1 MFHYTRGMQVGSFE
15 FVFGLKHNLSARAYK
30 HGAVCLSLARELFQ
44 GIARLYHSDM
54 DKVFRNGMKEH
65 KVKGAATMKSRMSTA
80 SRGSRNSARSAGSKK
95 SNGSR
100 VSKAS
105 KASKAS
111 KGNSVKSGKSARNTN
126 TTGTKDTK
134 EKVESKDVR
143 CLAAA
148 AIFCSTCQISVD
160 SLRLS
165 AHNTS

>member
-105 KASKAS
+105 KASK
-111 KGNSVKSGKSARNTN
+111 GNSVKSGKSARNTN
-126 TTGTKDTK
+126 ATGTKDTK

>member
-1 MFHYTRGMQVGSFE
+1 MQVGSFE

-30 HGAVCLSLARELFQ
+30 HGAVCLALARDVFQ

-54 DKVFRNGMKEH
+54 NKVFRNGMKEH

-100 VSKAS
+100 VS

>member
-65 KVKGAATMKSRMSTA
+65 KVKGAATIKSRMSQ
-80 SRGSRNSARSAGSKK
+80 NSARSHSSKK

-100 VSKAS
+100 AS
-105 KASKAS
+105 KASRASRASKAS
-111 KGNSVKSGKSARNTN
+111 HKSGNSVESKTN

>member
-1 MFHYTRGMQVGSFE
+1 MQVGAFE

-30 HGAVCLSLARELFQ
+30 HGAVCLALARDVFQ

-54 DKVFRNGMKEH
+54 NKVFRNGMKEH
-65 KVKGAATMKSRMSTA
+65 KVKGAATIKSRMSQ
-80 SRGSRNSARSAGSKK
+80 NSARSHSSKK

-100 VSKAS
+100 AS
-105 KASKAS
+105 KASRASRASRASKAS
-111 KGNSVKSGKSARNTN
+111 HKSGNSVESKTN

-134 EKVESKDVR
+134 QSKNVR
-143 CLAAA
+143 CLASAA
-148 AIFCSTCQISVD
+148 VFCLTCKISVY